1 MDENIEMINFMHK
14 NAEMGYLSSLD
25 VLNQIKE
32 TDNKI
37 KRDLDLLTSE
47 YKKYMDESK
56 RIIKKSKTSI
66 SKNSLFTK
74 VSSKMGIEMELN
86 KDNSDSAIARMLIQ
100 GLTMGEVDIE
110 SKINNYKE
118 NLDNNI
124 LTLAEK
130 YKNFQHDF
138 IHTFKKYL

>member
-25 VLNQIKE
+25 VLNKIKE

-130 YKNFQHDF
+130 YKSFQHDF